1 MNNNIIDKRTKGE
14 IHVSHSPITRDK
26 IGRGFEGFG
35 RWRKSIKNQRTVGG
49 KIVANCFGDSKEE
62 AEANAAFI
70 VKACNEYDDLVL
82 GKEYAE
88 SEGERISEVARHCQS
103 EYDKLVSQIGLAE
116 IELNHKT
123 TLLTACEDALY
134 KSNQQRELLLESLKD
149 IMLWGKIKNGK
160 FTYTTSDERVNE
172 LKELIKK
179 CEPLT

>member
-1 MNNNIIDKRTKGE
+1 MDNNIIDKRTKGE

-70 VKACNEYDDLVL
+70 VKACNEYD
-82 GKEYAE
+82 
-88 SEGERISEVARHCQS
+88 
-103 EYDKLVSQIGLAE
+103 KLVS
-116 IELNHKT
+116 
-123 TLLTACEDALY
+123 
-134 KSNQQRELLLESLKD
+134 QRELLLEALKRV
-149 IMLWGKIKNGK
+149 ISYSKIK
-160 FTYTTSDERVNE
+160 E
-172 LKELIKK
+172 LDAIEDYSLITAILTAKEAIKK